1 MQKLKIDVRA
11 AIKEKSPKLYNRLP
25 WFLLRYI
32 ERIVHEKEINAF
44 LEKNGDLKNFDF
56 SDAVVKELDLNYAF
70 QGIERIPKTGP
81 VILVMNHPLGGIDGL
96 AFISAMR
103 EHRQDI
109 VFLVNDILLQMTPL
123 KSMFVGVNKHAK
135 NTAETWAEIDKM
147 FASDQAICIFPA
159 GLVSRIENGQVMDLP
174 WKKTF
179 VTYAR
184 KSGHPIIPIHI
195 SGKLSKWFYGLFK
208 FRKFFK
214 IKSAFEMLYL
224 ADEMYKQRGKHVT
237 FSAGKPLFVNDF
249 ITSLTDQQIALEI
262 KEQLYK
268 IPAQYEANNT

>member
-11 AIKEKSPKLYNRLP
+11 AIKEKSPKLYRRLP
-25 WFLLRYI
+25 GFVIRYI

-56 SDAVVKELDLNYAF
+56 SDAVVKELDLKYAF

-96 AFISAMR
+96 AFIAAMR
-103 EHRQDI
+103 SHRQDI
-109 VFLVNDILLQMTPL
+109 VFLVNDILLQMAPL
-123 KSMFVGVNKHAK
+123 KDMFVGVNKHAK
-135 NTAETWAEIDKM
+135 NTADTWAQIDKM
-147 FASDQAICIFPA
+147 FASDQAVCIFPA
-159 GLVSRIENGQVMDLP
+159 GLVSRIEKGQVKDLP

-184 KSGHPIIPIHI
+184 KLGHPMIPIHI
-195 SGKLSKWFYGLFK
+195 SGKLSNWFYGLFK
-208 FRKFFK
+208 FRKFFR
-214 IKSAFEMLYL
+214 IKSTFEMLYL
-224 ADEMYKQRGKHVT
+224 VDEMYKQRGKQVT
-237 FSAGKPLFVNDF
+237 FSVGNPIYVKDYN
-249 ITSLTDQQIALEI
+249 TSFTDHEIALEI

-268 IPAQYEANNT
+268 IPTQYEAHNT